1 MGQLYYPRLRHLLM
15 KKILVAQDHLNAGG
29 AAKAAN
35 RWVNLLKNQG
45 VTIRQIT
52 GDEKPLKG
60 SLLTG
65 KPTRGWGRVLECFG
79 DRSLSRKLEVDRQLE
94 SILSKEKSDLVWFH
108 NIAGGGKWGW
118 SEEMVLLARQY
129 APVLWTLHD
138 MWALGEGSESYWQ
151 EDAVVEGERG
161 QEVKGEGLKGSRVQR
176 VCGESAKYPVTIT
189 APSQWLADLSKKNTG
204 QECDFLPNP
213 IDLKIFS
220 PGDRVA
226 ARRRWGLPEEGLVIL
241 AGADSLVDPRKGFDL
256 LREAW
261 RSARRHGVTLALF
274 GRHGENRPGERYLGN
289 LTTDEEMVAAY
300 RAADLYVHPARME
313 NAPCTIQESLA
324 CGTPVLAFAVGGI
337 PEMVISGK
345 TGFLA
350 LQVGAACLQEALDN
364 ALSDGNRLSNM
375 RKECRNWAEKIWN
388 PKKLMQNLEDILAG
402 CFKNTTQVGPT

>member
-1 MGQLYYPRLRHLLM
+1 MGQLYYPGLRHLLM

-79 DRSLSRKLEVDRQLE
+79 DQSLSRKLEVDRQLE

-118 SEEMVLLARQY
+118 SGEMVLLARQY

-138 MWALGEGSESYWQ
+138 MWALGKGSESYWQ
-151 EDAVVEGERG
+151 EDSVVEGGRG

-189 APSQWLADLSKKNTG
+189 APSQWLADLSKKITG

-350 LQVGAACLQEALDN
+350 LQVGATCLQEALDN

-375 RKECRNWAEKIWN
+375 RKECRDWAEKIWN

>member
-1 MGQLYYPRLRHLLM
+1 MGQLYYPGLRHLLM

-151 EDAVVEGERG
+151 EDSVVEGGRG

-176 VCGESAKYPVTIT
+176 VCRESAKYPVTIT
-189 APSQWLADLSKKNTG
+189 APSQWLADLSKKITG

-220 PGDRVA
+220 PGDRAA

-375 RKECRNWAEKIWN
+375 RKECRDWAEKIWN

>member
-1 MGQLYYPRLRHLLM
+1 MLGKRCSVGGKERTNRL
-15 KKILVAQDHLNAGG
+15 KILLLHDHLRSGG
-29 AAKAAN
+29 AARAAG
-35 RWVNLLKNQG
+35 RWAGLLWGRGEDIVQLA
-45 VTIRQIT
+45 
-52 GDEKPLKG
+52 GDESPRG
-60 SLLTG
+60 GNLLTG
-65 KPTRGWGRVLECFG
+65 KPERGLGRMAEWFTGKGGRKSGVEAKLH
-79 DRSLSRKLEVDRQLE
+79 SLLQTVRPER
-94 SILSKEKSDLVWFH
+94 IWFH

-118 SEEMVLLARQY
+118 SEEMVLIARQY

-151 EDAVVEGERG
+151 EDSVVESVRRH
-161 QEVKGEGLKGSRVQR
+161 GSRVQR
-176 VCGESAKYPVTIT
+176 VCRESAKYPVTIT
-189 APSQWLADLSKKNTG
+189 APSQWLADLSKKITG

-220 PGDRVA
+220 PGDRAA
-226 ARRRWGLPEEGLVIL
+226 ARRRWGLPEDGLVVL
-241 AGADSLVDPRKGFDL
+241 AGADSLADPRKGFDL

-274 GRHGENRPGERYLGN
+274 GRHGENRPEEHYLGN

-350 LQVGAACLQEALDN
+350 LQVGAVCLQEALDN

-375 RKECRNWAEKIWN
+375 RKECRRFAKTVWDSESLFLQFRNGRERRI
-388 PKKLMQNLEDILAG
+388 
-402 CFKNTTQVGPT
+402 

>member
-1 MGQLYYPRLRHLLM
+1 MGQLYYPGLRHLLM

-94 SILSKEKSDLVWFH
+94 SILSKEKSDLGWFH

-151 EDAVVEGERG
+151 EGSVVEGGRG

-189 APSQWLADLSKKNTG
+189 APSQWLADLSKKITG
-204 QECDFLPNP
+204 QECNFLPNP

-375 RKECRNWAEKIWN
+375 RKECRDWAEKIWN
-388 PKKLMQNLEDILAG
+388 PQKLMQNLEDILAG
-402 CFKNTTQVGPT
+402 SFKNTTQVAPA

>member
-151 EDAVVEGERG
+151 EDSVVEGGRG

-189 APSQWLADLSKKNTG
+189 APSQWLADLSKKITG
-204 QECDFLPNP
+204 QECNFLPNP

-324 CGTPVLAFAVGGI
+324 CGTPVLAFTVGGI

-375 RKECRNWAEKIWN
+375 RKECRDWAEKIWN

>member
-1 MGQLYYPRLRHLLM
+1 M

-35 RWVNLLKNQG
+35 RWVNLLENQG

-65 KPTRGWGRVLECFG
+65 KPTRGWGRFLERFG
-79 DRSLSRKLEVDRQLE
+79 DRSLSRKLEVNRQLE
-94 SILSKEKSDLVWFH
+94 SILFKEKSDLVWFH

-118 SEEMVLLARQY
+118 SEEMVLIAGQY

-138 MWALGEGSESYWQ
+138 MWALGNGDESYW
-151 EDAVVEGERG
+151 EADTVVEGERG
-161 QEVKGEGLKGSRVQR
+161 QGAKAERFHGSRAQR

-189 APSQWLADLSKKNTG
+189 APSQWLADLSKKLTG
-204 QECDFLPNP
+204 QECNFLPNP

-261 RSARRHGVTLALF
+261 GSARRHGVALALF
-274 GRHGENRPGERYLGN
+274 GRHGENRPRERYLGN

-337 PEMVISGK
+337 LEMVISGK

-350 LQVGAACLQEALDN
+350 LQVGADCLQEALDN

-375 RKECRNWAEKIWN
+375 RKECRDWAEKIWN

-402 CFKNTTQVGPT
+402 SFKNTTQVGPT

>member
-151 EDAVVEGERG
+151 EDSVVEGGRG

-176 VCGESAKYPVTIT
+176 VCRESAKYPVTIT
-189 APSQWLADLSKKNTG
+189 APSQWLADLSKKITG

-313 NAPCTIQESLA
+313 NAPCQIQESLA

-350 LQVGAACLQEALDN
+350 LQVGAACLQEALDD
-364 ALSDGNRLSNM
+364 ALSDGNRLSSM

-402 CFKNTTQVGPT
+402 SFKNTT

>member
-1 MGQLYYPRLRHLLM
+1 MET
-15 KKILVAQDHLNAGG
+15 ILVAQDHLKAGG
-29 AAKAAN
+29 AANAAN
-35 RWVNLLKNQG
+35 RWVDLLKKDG

-60 SLLTG
+60 SLVTG
-65 KPTRGWGRVLECFG
+65 KPTRGWGRVLECFK
-79 DRSLSRKLEVDRQLE
+79 DRSLSRRLEVNQQLE

-138 MWALGEGSESYWQ
+138 MWALGEGSKSYWQ
-151 EDAVVEGERG
+151 EDSVVEGGRG

-189 APSQWLADLSKKNTG
+189 APSQWLADLSKKITG

-289 LTTDEEMVAAY
+289 LSTDEEMVAAY

-337 PEMVISGK
+337 PEMVTSGK

-375 RKECRNWAEKIWN
+375 RKECRDWAEKIWN

-402 CFKNTTQVGPT
+402 SFKNTTQVGPT

>member
-1 MGQLYYPRLRHLLM
+1 MQL
-15 KKILVAQDHLNAGG
+15 A
-29 AAKAAN
+29 
-35 RWVNLLKNQG
+35 
-45 VTIRQIT
+45 
-52 GDEKPLKG
+52 GDESPRG
-60 SLLTG
+60 GNLLTG
-65 KPTRGWGRVLECFG
+65 KPERGLGRMAEWFTGKGGRKSGVEAKLH
-79 DRSLSRKLEVDRQLE
+79 SLLQTVRPER
-94 SILSKEKSDLVWFH
+94 IWFH

-118 SEEMVLLARQY
+118 SEEMVFLARQY

-161 QEVKGEGLKGSRVQR
+161 QEVKGEGLKGSKVQR
-176 VCGESAKYPVTIT
+176 VCRESAKYPVTIT
-189 APSQWLADLSKKNTG
+189 APSQWLADLSKKITG

-220 PGDRVA
+220 LGDRAA

-241 AGADSLVDPRKGFDL
+241 AGADSLADSRKGFDL

-350 LQVGAACLQEALDN
+350 LQAGAVCLQEALDN

-375 RKECRNWAEKIWN
+375 RKECRRFAKTVWDSERLFLQFRNGRERRI
-388 PKKLMQNLEDILAG
+388 
-402 CFKNTTQVGPT
+402 

>member
-1 MGQLYYPRLRHLLM
+1 M

-35 RWVNLLKNQG
+35 RWVNLLENQG

-79 DRSLSRKLEVDRQLE
+79 DRSLSRKLEVNRQLT
-94 SILSKEKSDLVWFH
+94 SILSKEKSDLLWFH

-118 SEEMVLLARQY
+118 SEELIAIARQY

-151 EDAVVEGERG
+151 EDAVVESGRRH
-161 QEVKGEGLKGSRVQR
+161 GSRVQR
-176 VCGESAKYPVTIT
+176 VCGESAKYPVAIT
-189 APSQWLADLSKKNTG
+189 APSQWLADLSKKITG

-274 GRHGENRPGERYLGN
+274 GRHGENRHRERYLGN

-337 PEMVISGK
+337 LEMVISGK

-350 LQVGAACLQEALDN
+350 LQVGADCLQEALDN

-375 RKECRNWAEKIWN
+375 RKECRDWAEKIWN

-402 CFKNTTQVGPT
+402 SFKNTTQVGPT

>member
-1 MGQLYYPRLRHLLM
+1 MQ
-15 KKILVAQDHLNAGG
+15 GG
-29 AAKAAN
+29 AARAAG
-35 RWVNLLKNQG
+35 RWAGLLWGRGEDIVQLA
-45 VTIRQIT
+45 
-52 GDEKPLKG
+52 GDESPRG
-60 SLLTG
+60 GNLLTG
-65 KPTRGWGRVLECFG
+65 KPERGLGRMAEWFTGKGGRKSGVEAKLH
-79 DRSLSRKLEVDRQLE
+79 SLLQTVRPER
-94 SILSKEKSDLVWFH
+94 IWFH

-118 SEEMVLLARQY
+118 SEEMVLIARQY
-129 APVLWTLHD
+129 APALWTLHD

-176 VCGESAKYPVTIT
+176 VCRESAKYPVTIT
-189 APSQWLADLSKKNTG
+189 APSQWLADLSKKITG

-213 IDLKIFS
+213 IDLKTFS
-220 PGDRVA
+220 PGDRA
-226 ARRRWGLPEEGLVIL
+226 TARRRWGLPEEGLVVL
-241 AGADSLVDPRKGFDL
+241 AGADSLADPRKGFDL
-256 LREAW
+256 LRKAW
-261 RSARRHGVTLALF
+261 GLNQRHGATLALF
-274 GRHGENRPGERYLGN
+274 GRHGENRPGEHYLGN

-350 LQVGAACLQEALDN
+350 LQVGAVCLQEALDN

-375 RKECRNWAEKIWN
+375 RKECRRFAKTVWDSERLFLQFRNGRERRI
-388 PKKLMQNLEDILAG
+388 
-402 CFKNTTQVGPT
+402 

>member
-1 MGQLYYPRLRHLLM
+1 MRTNRL
-15 KKILVAQDHLNAGG
+15 KILLLHDHLRNGG
-29 AAKAAN
+29 AARAAG
-35 RWVNLLKNQG
+35 RWAGLLRESGEDIVQLA
-45 VTIRQIT
+45 
-52 GDEKPLKG
+52 GDESPG
-60 SLLTG
+60 QGPILTG
-65 KPTRGWGRVLECFG
+65 KPARG
-79 DRSLSRKLEVDRQLE
+79 LSRMAEVFTGRGRRKSRVQAKLHSLLQTGRP
-94 SILSKEKSDLVWFH
+94 EKIWFH

-118 SEEMVLLARQY
+118 SEEMVLIARQY

-189 APSQWLADLSKKNTG
+189 APSQWLADLSKKITG

-220 PGDRVA
+220 PGDRAA
-226 ARRRWGLPEEGLVIL
+226 ARRRWGLSEGGLVIL
-241 AGADSLVDPRKGFDL
+241 AGADSLADPRKSFDL

-337 PEMVISGK
+337 PEMIQSGEN
-345 TGFLA
+345 GFLA
-350 LQVGAACLQEALDN
+350 REVTGKS
-364 ALSDGNRLSNM
+364 LSDCLSQAIADSAKLSQMREQCRKTAKDLWDAGRL
-375 RKECRNWAEKIWN
+375 RK
-388 PKKLMQNLEDILAG
+388 MLEDILLG
-402 CFKNTTQVGPT
+402 LKGG

>member
-1 MGQLYYPRLRHLLM
+1 MQ
-15 KKILVAQDHLNAGG
+15 GG
-29 AAKAAN
+29 AARAAG
-35 RWVNLLKNQG
+35 RWAGLLQERGENVVQLA
-45 VTIRQIT
+45 
-52 GDEKPLKG
+52 GDESFGQGPI
-60 SLLTG
+60 LTG
-65 KPTRGWGRVLECFG
+65 KPARG
-79 DRSLSRKLEVDRQLE
+79 LSRMAEVFTGRGRRKSRVEAKLHSLLQTVRPER
-94 SILSKEKSDLVWFH
+94 IWFH

-118 SEEMVLLARQY
+118 SEEMVLIARQY

-138 MWALGEGSESYWQ
+138 MWAFGEGSKSYWQ
-151 EDAVVEGERG
+151 EDSVVEGGRG
-161 QEVKGEGLKGSRVQR
+161 QEVNGEGLKGSRVLR
-176 VCGESAKYPVTIT
+176 VYGESAKYPVTIT
-189 APSQWLADLSKKNTG
+189 APSQWLADLSKKITG

-226 ARRRWGLPEEGLVIL
+226 VRRRWGLPEEGLVIL
-241 AGADSLVDPRKGFDL
+241 AGADSLADPRKGFDL
-256 LREAW
+256 LREGW
-261 RSARRHGVTLALF
+261 GSARRHGCTLALF

-300 RAADLYVHPARME
+300 RAADLYAHPARME

-350 LQVGAACLQEALDN
+350 LQVGADCLQEALDN

-375 RKECRNWAEKIWN
+375 RKECRRFAKSVWDSERLFLNFRNGRGRRI
-388 PKKLMQNLEDILAG
+388 
-402 CFKNTTQVGPT
+402 

>member
-1 MGQLYYPRLRHLLM
+1 MET
-15 KKILVAQDHLNAGG
+15 ILVAQDHLSAGG
-29 AAKAAN
+29 AAKASN
-35 RWVNLLKNQG
+35 RWVDLLKKQG
-45 VTIRQIT
+45 EIIQQIT
-52 GDEKPLKG
+52 GDKKPLKG

-65 KPTRGWGRVLECFG
+65 KPARGWGRVLECFG
-79 DRSLSRKLEVDRQLE
+79 DWSLNRRLEVNQQLE

-151 EDAVVEGERG
+151 EDSVVEGGRG

-189 APSQWLADLSKKNTG
+189 APSQWLADLSKKITG

-220 PGDRVA
+220 PGDRAA
-226 ARRRWGLPEEGLVIL
+226 ARQRWGLPEEGLVIL
-241 AGADSLVDPRKGFDL
+241 AGADSLADPRKGFDL
-256 LREAW
+256 LREGW
-261 RSARRHGVTLALF
+261 GSARRHGCTLALF

-350 LQVGAACLQEALDN
+350 LQVGADCLQEALDN

-375 RKECRNWAEKIWN
+375 RKECRRFAKSVWDSERLFLNFRNGRGRRI
-388 PKKLMQNLEDILAG
+388 
-402 CFKNTTQVGPT
+402 